1 MKRSPIR
8 MESDALLLLKQAL
21 APTAQVRAAQDPIA
35 DAVVELKGGAR
46 ISFALKTWTGSD
58 ENRRHGE
65 NTVWVVPRAPEG
77 LRERFRGAQESYVD
91 LRGAVFLSFPNL
103 LVDRDGLQPVARSTP
118 SRSFDPFAD
127 RSSLVLRTLMEPIHA
142 DRVWGVR
149 ELAEA
154 AGVGPAT
161 ASRAVRELERYE
173 VVNVRRSG
181 RESEI
186 RLQDPKA
193 LFSLWAGAYEWTR
206 NQSIAVH
213 APIGDPLRFLKRSKG
228 IFEGHRWAL
237 TLQAGASLVAPH
249 ATWER
254 IHIYMDATRPID
266 LLEFARKQEWP
277 MGDDGRLVLLKP
289 YHRDSV
295 WHGARTVDGL
305 PVVSDLQLVLDL
317 WNYPLRGRE
326 QAEHLIS
333 SQRLLG

>member
-1 MKRSPIR
+1 M
-8 MESDALLLLKQAL
+8 D
-21 APTAQVRAAQDPIA
+21 
-35 DAVVELKGGAR
+35 
-46 ISFALKTWTGSD
+46 LKTWTESAS
-58 ENRRHGE
+58 NRRHSG
-65 NTVWVVPRAPEG
+65 NTVWVVPRATTG
-77 LRERFRGAQESYVD
+77 LRERFRIAQESYVD

-103 LVDRDGLQPVARSTP
+103 LVDREGLQPPARSTT

-161 ASRAVRELERYE
+161 VTRSVRELERYE
-173 VVNVRRSG
+173 VVEVRRSG

-186 RLQDPKA
+186 RLTDPER
-193 LFSLWAGAYEWTR
+193 LLSLWTGAYDWTR
-206 NQSIAVH
+206 NQTVTVH
-213 APIGDPLRFLKRSKG
+213 APIGDPVRFLKGSKE
-228 IFEGHRWAL
+228 IFEGRQWAL

-254 IHIYMDATRPID
+254 VHIYLDVSKPD
-266 LLEFARKQEWP
+266 ELLEFAREQEWP
-277 MGDDGRLVLLKP
+277 VADDGRLVLLKP
-289 YHRDSV
+289 YYRDSV
-295 WHGARTVDGL
+295 WHERRTADGL

-326 QAEHLIS
+326 QAEHLIAS
-333 SQRLLG
+333 HHLLG